1 MDSAALHPGA
11 REDAIMTWVPLVR
24 RIATGEFR
32 RLGSLTR
39 LLVIDVDD
47 LFQSGVMGLI
57 LAVDHFDRGLS
68 APQTYFTR
76 RIRGAIYDFLRSF
89 PYIQWNGNR
98 VERADESEL
107 ESRPS
112 PCAEFTRAEV
122 HIDFER
128 LVRRLSPQQRDVI
141 RGMAQE
147 IPQNLIARRLG
158 VTAGRISQIKNES
171 LAALRSA
178 VGCNGHELM
187 ATDTGDAAEPD
198 VTGWG
203 DALIA
208 GNSRDAK
215 ATELDAARNGDVLV
229 GDHSWDAAG
238 RDAAC
243 ELSVR

>member
-1 MDSAALHPGA
+1 MDPATFHPGT
-11 REDAIMTWVPLVR
+11 REDAIMTWVPLAR
-24 RIATGEFR
+24 RIAAGEYR
-32 RLGSLTR
+32 RLGSLTK

-57 LAVDHFDRGLS
+57 LAVDHFDRELS

-112 PCAEFTRAEV
+112 LCTEFTRAEV

-141 RGMAQE
+141 CGMAQE
-147 IPQNLIARRLG
+147 IPQNMIARRLG
-158 VTAGRISQIKNES
+158 VTAGRVSQIKNES

-187 ATDTGDAAEPD
+187 ATDTGDAAEPN

-208 GNSRDAK
+208 GDSADP
-215 ATELDAARNGDVLV
+215 ATAEFDAACGGDALI
-229 GDHSWDAAG
+229 GDDGWDPTE
-238 RDAAC
+238 RDAAY
-243 ELSVR
+243 ELSMR

>member
-1 MDSAALHPGA
+1 MDPATFHPDT

-24 RIATGEFR
+24 RIAAGEYR
-32 RLGSLTR
+32 RLGSLTK

-57 LAVDHFDRGLS
+57 LAVDHFDRELS

-112 PCAEFTRAEV
+112 PCAEFARAEV

-141 RGMAQE
+141 CGMAQE

-158 VTAGRISQIKNES
+158 VTAGRVSQIKTES

-187 ATDTGDAAEPD
+187 ATDTGDTAEPN
-198 VTGWG
+198 VSGWG

-208 GNSRDAK
+208 DNSGHP
-215 ATELDAARNGDVLV
+215 AAIEFDPARSGDVLIAAAD
-229 GDHSWDAAG
+229 GNATEPDAIY
-238 RDAAC
+238 